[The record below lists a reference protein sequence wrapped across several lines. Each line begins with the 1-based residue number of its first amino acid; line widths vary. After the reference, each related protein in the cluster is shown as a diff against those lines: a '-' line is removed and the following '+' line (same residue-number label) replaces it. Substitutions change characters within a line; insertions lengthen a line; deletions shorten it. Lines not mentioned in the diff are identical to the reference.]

1 MDWTGLLGIALL
13 LYVPAAYL
21 LLRAGYRRR
30 TWAGSIGML
39 LFALLPDVDLYV
51 EGLAAVGVTHAL
63 WTAGLTCFLLAL
75 VAAGFEPLVRGGRY
89 TATVT
94 GFQVTVLGV
103 VSHSLADF
111 ATPVRGQA
119 VYPTFD
125 GETASLVVASEGDV
139 NAVLLAVGLVTF
151 LLALGYARIHGPI
164 GRAAG
169 RPRVDP
175 GATGLA
181 TSGDG
186 VRRASDGGRAR
197 GRRAGPRYRS
207 RRPRGAGV
215 SDRRRDPR
223 GADVGGGGGRRERR
237 RSVDDRRES
246 GPAVGRVAG
255 RPAAGDRARRAPND
269 RVPE

>member
-30 TWAGSIGML
+30 TWAGSLGML

-75 VAAGFEPLVRGGRY
+75 VAAGFRPLVRGERY

-94 GFQVTVLGV
+94 GFQVTVLGLL
-103 VSHSLADF
+103 SHLLAGF
-111 ATPVRGQA
+111 APPVRGRA
-119 VYPTFD
+119 VYPAFD
-125 GETASLVVASEGDV
+125 GETASLVAASEGDV

-169 RPRVDP
+169 RPRDGP
-175 GATGLA
+175 GATGFA

-186 VRRASDGGRAR
+186 ARRACD
-197 GRRAGPRYRS
+197 
-207 RRPRGAGV
+207 
-215 SDRRRDPR
+215 
-223 GADVGGGGGRRERR
+223 GGGGRRRPAGPRGRPGRVRPGVTDHRGEPRGADAGGGGSRRERR
-237 RSVDDRRES
+237 QAVDDRPDA
-246 GPAVGRVAG
+246 GPAAGRVVG
-255 RPAAGDRARRAPND
+255 RPAASDRARLARND